1 MMRQMHDEFTGM
13 LEGENAQPLYSIEQD
28 SPKKED
34 EKDEEQAQ
42 TEEDWQ
48 KLEQEYLAA
57 LSQKGKT
64 AKGGKGKTN
73 KRKGKGYGECRN
85 CGRQGHPSREC
96 PVPGKLHG
104 GVGVQP
110 GITAAFKGKGKNK
123 GKGGK
128 GAWRGKGWKGKGKG
142 NGKQSFNMATDSE
155 YNAAWY
161 GGGEE
166 DNGEHENYYNYDLAY
181 N

>member
-1 MMRQMHDEFTGM
+1 MKPLALHLESAETFQQVRKLIMRQMHDELTGM
-13 LEGENAQPLYSIEQD
+13 LEGENTQPFYSIGQD

-34 EKDEEQAQ
+34 ENDEEQTK
-42 TEEDWQ
+42 TEEDGQ

-64 AKGGKGKTN
+64 SKGGKGKTS
-73 KRKGKGYGECRN
+73 KGKGNGYGECWN
-85 CGRQGHPSREC
+85 CGQQGHPPREC

-110 GITAAFKGKGKNK
+110 GATAAFKGKGRNK

-128 GAWRGKGWKGKGKG
+128 
-142 NGKQSFNMATDSE
+142 
-155 YNAAWY
+155 
-161 GGGEE
+161 
-166 DNGEHENYYNYDLAY
+166 
-181 N
+181 